1 MKRIV
6 NYFTFKD
13 KSIFYFLNTR
23 LNCKT
28 LNRLMPFFTEL
39 GGVVFSLSL
48 PIALVILN
56 MGSSRNIGFEILFS
70 MALSQVIVQ
79 VLKRSLNRERP
90 YNILK
95 DINTFGIVLKDY
107 SFPSGHTT
115 AAFITAIHLSIYL
128 PQLMIVFLISAIMVA
143 VSRIY
148 LAVHY
153 PSDVL
158 VGIIVGVGTAIVSHS
173 YIFNV
178 FNRIS

>member
-1 MKRIV
+1 MKRLI

-13 KSIFYFLNTR
+13 RSIFYFLNTR
-23 LNCKT
+23 LNCKIF
-28 LNRLMPFFTEL
+28 NKIMPYFTEL

-48 PIALVILN
+48 PIALILLN
-56 MGSSRNIGFEILFS
+56 QRSSRNIGFEILFS

-79 VLKRSLNRERP
+79 ILKRLLNRERP

-115 AAFITAIHLSIYL
+115 AAFITAIHLSIYM
-128 PQLMIVFLISAIMVA
+128 PQLMLVFLLVASMVG

-158 VGIIVGVGTAIVSHS
+158 VGVIVGVGTSIVSHL
-173 YIFNV
+173 YLFNM
-178 FNRIS
+178 FR

>member
-1 MKRIV
+1 MKKIV

-23 LNCKT
+23 LNCKIF
-28 LNRLMPFFTEL
+28 NRLMPLFTEL
-39 GGVVFSLSL
+39 GGVVFSLLL
-48 PIALVILN
+48 PILLIIINNRA
-56 MGSSRNIGFEILFS
+56 SRNIGFEILFS
-70 MALSQVIVQ
+70 MALSQVVVQ
-79 VLKRSLNRERP
+79 ILKRSLTRERP

-95 DINTFGIVLKDY
+95 DINTFDIILKDY

-115 AAFITAIHLSIYL
+115 AAFITAVHLLIYL
-128 PQLMIVFLISAIMVA
+128 PQLTTIFLLIAMLVG

-158 VGIIVGVGTAIVSHS
+158 VGVIVGVSTSIVSHS
-173 YIFNV
+173 YLFNM
-178 FNRIS
+178 FR